1 MDNKRRIGIITFHRA
16 INYGAVL
23 QVLALQEKLRE
34 LGAEPYVLDYRNS
47 KLEQHHKQMKLS
59 NSKGIKE
66 LIIFMMVKRNYNKKF
81 NAFRE
86 FSGKYLKISEP
97 YYNLEDLKKADS
109 KYDKFITGSDQVWN
123 YKISDLDN
131 AYFLSFTKDSSKK
144 NSYAA
149 SFGVKSIPEEK
160 TEEYYRL
167 LKDFN
172 TLLVREKQG
181 AQIVNK
187 LLDENVEV
195 VLDPTLL
202 ITKDKWLEI
211 AEDTVN
217 DRYILVYTFGG
228 SKNIMEFAK
237 NLAIKK
243 RCKIIV
249 ISSTYKRSSQNV
261 QYVKTAG
268 PEQFLGLFKNAE
280 YVITNSFHGTVFS
293 INLNKQF
300 STELLPST
308 VGTNSRM
315 EDVLELFNLKDRQLL
330 NSDPSIAERLIDYKK
345 VNQILEIERDK
356 SISLLKNII

>member
-1 MDNKRRIGIITFHRA
+1 MNNKTKVGIITFHRA

-23 QVLALQEKLRE
+23 QVFALQEKLSE

-47 KLEQHHKQMKLS
+47 TLEQHHKKMKLS
-59 NSKGIKE
+59 DSRGIKE
-66 LIIFMMVKRNYNKKF
+66 FIIFMMLKKNYNKKF

-86 FSGKYLKISEP
+86 FSSKYLNVSGP
-97 YYNLEDLKKADS
+97 YYNLKDLEKADVI
-109 KYDKFITGSDQVWN
+109 YDKFITGSDQVWN
-123 YKISDLDN
+123 YTINNLDH
-131 AYFLSFTKDSSKK
+131 AYFLPFTKDNSKK

-149 SFGVKSIPEEK
+149 SFGVNIIPEEK
-160 TEEYYRL
+160 KEEYYML

-172 TLLVREKQG
+172 TLLVRENQG
-181 AQIVNK
+181 AEIIDQLLNK
-187 LLDENVEV
+187 NVGV

-211 AEDTVN
+211 AKDSVN
-217 DRYILVYTFGG
+217 DRYILVYAFGG

-237 NLAIKK
+237 KVANKK
-243 RCKIIV
+243 GYKIIV
-249 ISSTYKRSSQNV
+249 ISSTYKSIIQNV
-261 QYVKTAG
+261 EYVKTAG

-300 STELLPST
+300 FTEFLPDS

-330 NSDPSIAERLIDYKK
+330 NSDSSIAERLIDYKK

-356 SISLLKNII
+356 SIFLLKNII